1 MTEDTPFTA
10 PWTPS
15 EVDALNRFQR
25 LGVFHP
31 FTCPDSH
38 DGADRAL
45 VATRD
50 GWVCCHCAYRQNWA
64 HRWMLAAE
72 PTLGSPGGSQ
82 SPLRD
87 LILHLDR
94 VARYHIA
101 YPQAADA
108 LRHLRDHLS
117 ALAFCEEINQR
128 AAGGAENG
136 RGT

>member
-1 MTEDTPFTA
+1 MTDPIKP
-10 PWTPS
+10 PWTP
-15 EVDALNRFQR
+15 EQVDALNRFQR

-31 FTCPDSH
+31 FTCPDPH

-50 GWVCCHCAYRQNWA
+50 GWVCCHCDYRQDWA
-64 HRWMLAAE
+64 HSSMLDA
-72 PTLGSPGGSQ
+72 PRLGAPGGTQ

-87 LILHLDR
+87 LILHIDR

-108 LRHLRDHLS
+108 LKHLRDHLS
-117 ALAFCEEINQR
+117 ALAFCEETNQR
-128 AAGGAENG
+128 QAGDASAPAY
-136 RGT
+136 RR